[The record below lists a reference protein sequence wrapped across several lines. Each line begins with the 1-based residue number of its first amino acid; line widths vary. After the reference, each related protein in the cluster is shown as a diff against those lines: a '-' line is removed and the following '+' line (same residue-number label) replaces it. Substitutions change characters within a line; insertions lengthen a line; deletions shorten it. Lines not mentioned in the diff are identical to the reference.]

1 MLVIIKARDRYLL
14 ESELAQ
20 DITLDMITSFYR
32 RGLGVIITL
41 LSRYASAE
49 ITRDLTVV
57 KVHRASE
64 GAWQE
69 WKQMMLMFMLT
80 MMLMVTC
87 LRWSIWLPIDND
99 PHDYMLTMIIMIMF
113 TMILM
118 VMLTMML
125 MVTCLRWSAWICLQP
140 SWWLYSQ
147 WSAWLCSLRYVMPW
161 MTIFAK
167 WATNFSNKY
176 RTVVV
181 NSKMIS
187 Q

>member
-1 MLVIIKARDRYLL
+1 MLVIIEARDRYLL

-87 LRWSIWLPIDND
+87 LRWFIWLPIDND
-99 PHDYMLTMIIMIMF
+99 PHDYML

-167 WATNFSNKY
+167 W
-176 RTVVV
+176 TVVV